1 MARAPSVW
9 DAWAGTAAQSRPFHT
24 RGAVLSPGEFRGGT
38 LSIIARAESA
48 LSRHAND
55 TLAVADPMLAASLLA
70 MRAIG
75 NRTAI
80 APLLGYLSRREQIAD
95 RHSWRRYPWILGFKA
110 EIGDPAYE
118 GRRANWHPRE
128 GFWYDSNPTQYAARI
143 MAPALIAVHFQLW
156 SEVALGSDPELAA
169 RATALL
175 RRSIPVAE
183 DDVAEWIAA
192 EDPWRDTF
200 AISQLTAHPLAMAH
214 LRDLVQALANRYG
227 RMAVRDG
234 AVQGR
239 RFPFFGEP
247 LTSASAHLALGLW
260 RTGTYPRVLPGLY
273 AFTKAMRR
281 PDGGWQDGDQP
292 RDVLTTLAA
301 AELLTALDP
310 TFDPG
315 PTIRFLARH
324 QEPAG
329 WWRALGPEVPWLTAS
344 VVDWIRRATG
354 PFTQRFAWPH
364 VAPAVRDRLTGL
376 ATIAFFDELAMAVG
390 GLPELSQLPVE
401 FAFIDLA
408 GFGKFNTQ
416 HGQVAGDR
424 ALRLYAESLRRIPDA
439 LVVRDGGDEILV
451 IGLPSART
459 LEARIDEFMR
469 IWPAEAEQLQIARGA
484 VVPRVAITSVPAGAL
499 HEARNRL
506 GVAIGWLKGD
516 YPDPGPGGVKR
527 RI

>member
-1 MARAPSVW
+1 MLDP
-9 DAWAGTAAQSRPFHT
+9 G
-24 RGAVLSPGEFRGGT
+24 GAVGSGT

-48 LSRHAND
+48 LSRHAGD
-55 TLAVADPMLAASLLA
+55 AMAVADPMLAASLLA

-75 NRTAI
+75 NPAPV
-80 APLLGYLSRREQIAD
+80 APLLSYLSRREQIAD
-95 RHSWRRYPWILGFKA
+95 RHSWRRYPWILGFRA
-110 EIGDPAYE
+110 DPGDLAYE
-118 GRRANWHPRE
+118 GPRVNWRPRE
-128 GFWYDSNPTQYAARI
+128 AFWLTSHATQYAARI
-143 MAPALIAVHFQLW
+143 MAPSLMALHLQLW
-156 SEVALGSDPELAA
+156 SEVALAPDEQLAS
-169 RATALL
+169 RAVQLL
-175 RRSIPVAE
+175 RRSLPVAE

-192 EDPWRDTF
+192 DDPWRDTF
-200 AISQLTAHPLAMAH
+200 AIWQLTAHPLALSH

-227 RMAVRDG
+227 RLAVRAG

-247 LTSASAHLALGLW
+247 LTSASAHLGLGLW
-260 RTGTYPRVLPGLY
+260 RLGTYPRVLPGLY
-273 AFTKAMRR
+273 AFIKAMRR
-281 PDGGWQDGDQP
+281 PDGGWQDGTQP

-310 TFDPG
+310 TFDPQ
-315 PTIRFLARH
+315 PTIRFFERR

-344 VVDWIRRATG
+344 IVDWMRRATG
-354 PFTQRFAWPH
+354 PFRRRFSWPQ

-376 ATIAFFDELAMAVG
+376 ATIAFFDEIAMSVG
-390 GLPELSQLPVE
+390 GLPELAQLPVE

-424 ALRLYAESLRRIPDA
+424 ALRLYAESLQHIPDA

-451 IGLPSART
+451 IGLPTART
-459 LEARIDEFMR
+459 LESRVDEFMR
-469 IWPAEAEQLQIARGA
+469 AWPDRAVRLQIARGA
-484 VVPRVAITSVPAGAL
+484 VVPRVVITSVQAGAL
-499 HEARNRL
+499 HEARNTL
-506 GVAIGWLKGD
+506 GQAIGWLKNEV
-516 YPDPGPGGVKR
+516 PEPGPEGVKR